1 MKRGM
6 PQPGEKQPLEKEN
19 EMITR
24 RILMALL
31 IGSVCMRF
39 ACAAPEPTPKETKG
53 QITGK
58 ITAKN
63 GGKITV
69 KGEEGQLTLM
79 PYWRGGLPKDGGG
92 FDKDMLKQL
101 EQLSVGDKVRVTWVF
116 EEHYRITKIEK
127 LEKEAKERETSE
139 PEGKEKIRQLER
151 QIEEL
156 RKQNEELRRKLDERK

>member
-1 MKRGM
+1 
-6 PQPGEKQPLEKEN
+6 
-19 EMITR
+19 MITR
-24 RILMALL
+24 RILMAML

-92 FDKDMLKQL
+92 FDKEILKQL
-101 EQLSVGDKVRVTWVF
+101 EQFSVGDKVRVTWVF

-127 LEKEAKERETSE
+127 LEKEGKERETSE

>member
-1 MKRGM
+1 M

-31 IGSVCMRF
+31 IGSACMRF
-39 ACAAPEPTPKETKG
+39 ARAAPEPTPKETKG

-58 ITAKN
+58 IMAKN

-92 FDKDMLKQL
+92 FDKDILKQL

-127 LEKEAKERETSE
+127 LEKEAKERETIE

-156 RKQNEELRRKLDERK
+156 RKQNEELRRKLDARK

>member
-1 MKRGM
+1 
-6 PQPGEKQPLEKEN
+6 
-19 EMITR
+19 
-24 RILMALL
+24 
-31 IGSVCMRF
+31 MRF

-58 ITAKN
+58 ITTKN

-92 FDKDMLKQL
+92 FDKDILKQL

-156 RKQNEELRRKLDERK
+156 RKQNEELRRKLDARK

>member
-1 MKRGM
+1 
-6 PQPGEKQPLEKEN
+6 
-19 EMITR
+19 MITR

-31 IGSVCMRF
+31 IGSACMRF
-39 ACAAPEPTPKETKG
+39 ACGAPEPTPKETKG
-53 QITGK
+53 QITAK

-92 FDKDMLKQL
+92 FDKETMKQL
-101 EQLSVGDKVRVTWVF
+101 EQFSVGDKVRVTWAF

-127 LEKEAKERETSE
+127 VEKEVKERETSE

>member
-1 MKRGM
+1 
-6 PQPGEKQPLEKEN
+6 
-19 EMITR
+19 MITR
-24 RILMALL
+24 RILMAML

-58 ITAKN
+58 ITTKN

-92 FDKDMLKQL
+92 FDKDILKQL

-156 RKQNEELRRKLDERK
+156 RKQNEELRRKLDARK

>member
-1 MKRGM
+1 
-6 PQPGEKQPLEKEN
+6 
-19 EMITR
+19 MITR
-24 RILMALL
+24 RILMAML

-58 ITAKN
+58 ITTKN

-92 FDKDMLKQL
+92 FDKDILKQL